1 MPQYFE
7 LGKKER
13 KKECER
19 QFHLARKGAVQETK
33 TCLCCSE
40 RVFERVSKRVS
51 TFVPSHLQDTS
62 SDVDGTDRRTDGH
75 LPVPIPVLTAQ
86 CILCSVRR
94 KVATL
99 LHFFVRSFEKKSVVF
114 FFLERLISALH
125 GDTLSTRL
133 FFSTTFFCDLSVK
146 KEREE
151 RSLDFFENE
160 L

>member
-1 MPQYFE
+1 
-7 LGKKER
+7 
-13 KKECER
+13 
-19 QFHLARKGAVQETK
+19 
-33 TCLCCSE
+33 
-40 RVFERVSKRVS
+40 
-51 TFVPSHLQDTS
+51 
-62 SDVDGTDRRTDGH
+62 
-75 LPVPIPVLTAQ
+75 
-86 CILCSVRR
+86 
-94 KVATL
+94 L
-99 LHFFVRSFEKKSVVF
+99 LHFFVRSFEKKSVV